1 MVRFKKGRRGTA
13 CCAPAN
19 LKIMKAIKVNLKE
32 NSYRVLIGPGILDN
46 LGVYLKQ
53 LDIGT
58 DAYIITNSSLKS
70 LFGESVNKAL
80 LKSGFTFYYK
90 LVPDSEKSKAFS
102 VAGRILSD
110 LSAYGLNKKLFIL
123 ALGGGVIGDL
133 AGFAA
138 SIYRRGIPYIQ
149 IPTSLLAQVDSS
161 IGGKTAV
168 DLSCGKNLVGTF
180 YQPKLVL
187 SDIGLLRFLP
197 SRQLKSALAEVIKYA
212 VIGDREL
219 FVYLENN
226 LAGILAKDKTCL
238 EYIVARCAGIKAGIV
253 SRDEKEKKGIRVI
266 LNFGHTLGH
275 AIEAAGKFKAYNHG
289 EAVGLGMLA
298 ACGISRRM
306 GLLKDS
312 HCQRIEDL
320 IKSAGLPTRIKGL
333 EIKKILG
340 AHYHDKKFKGA
351 VNKFVLLERIGKC
364 IVKENIPLEIIKEAL
379 TRISG

>member
-1 MVRFKKGRRGTA
+1 
-13 CCAPAN
+13 
-19 LKIMKAIKVNLKE
+19 MKEIKVNLKE
-32 NSYRVLIGPGILDN
+32 NSYRVLIGAGILDN
-46 LGVYLKQ
+46 LGLYLKQ

-58 DAYIITNSSLKS
+58 DAYIITNSYLKS
-70 LFGESVNKAL
+70 LFGENLNKTL
-80 LKSGFTFYYK
+80 FKSGLTCYYK
-90 LVPDSEKSKAFS
+90 LVSDSEKSKAFS

-110 LSAYGLNKKLFIL
+110 LSAYGRNKKLFIL

-133 AGFAA
+133 AGFTA
-138 SIYRRGIPYIQ
+138 SIYHRGIPYIQ

-180 YQPKLVL
+180 YQPKLVI
-187 SDIGLLRFLP
+187 SDTSLLRFLP

-219 FVYLENN
+219 FVYLEDN
-226 LAGILAKDKTCL
+226 LSGILAKDKTCL

-253 SRDEKEKKGIRVI
+253 SRDEKEKEGIRVI

-306 GLLKDS
+306 NLLKER

-320 IKSAGLPTRIKGL
+320 IKRAGLPTRIKGL
-333 EIKKILG
+333 EIKKIIG
-340 AHYHDKKFKGA
+340 AHYLDKKFKGA

-364 IVKENIPLEIIKEAL
+364 IVKENIPLEIIKKAL
-379 TRISG
+379 TRISN

>member
-1 MVRFKKGRRGTA
+1 MLCPYGEKV
-13 CCAPAN
+13 
-19 LKIMKAIKVNLKE
+19 MKEIKVNLKE
-32 NSYRVLIGPGILDN
+32 NSYRVIIGTGILDN
-46 LGVYLKQ
+46 LGVYLKR
-53 LDIGT
+53 LNIGT
-58 DAYIITNSSLKS
+58 GAYIITNSSLKS
-70 LFGESVNKAL
+70 LFGENVNKPL
-80 LKSGFTFYYK
+80 FKSGFTFYYK
-90 LVPDSEKSKAFS
+90 LVPDSEKSKSFS

-110 LSAYGLNKKLFIL
+110 LSAYGRKRKLFIL

-133 AGFAA
+133 AGFVA

-168 DLSCGKNLVGTF
+168 DLNCGKNLVGTF

-187 SDIGLLRFLP
+187 SDIGLLRVLP

-219 FVYLENN
+219 FIYLENN
-226 LAGILAKDKTCL
+226 LSGILAKNETCL

-275 AIEAAGKFKAYNHG
+275 AIEAAGNFKAYNHG

-306 GLLKDS
+306 NLLKES

-320 IKSAGLPTRIKGL
+320 IKRAGIPTRIKGL
-333 EIKKILG
+333 EIKKIIG
-340 AHYHDKKFKGA
+340 AHYHDKKFNGA
-351 VNKFVLLERIGKC
+351 MNKFVLLKKIGKST
-364 IVKENIPLEIIKEAL
+364 VMDNIPLKIIKEAL
-379 TRISG
+379 KKRF